1 MRPCLGLS
9 SITEQVHDDGTL
21 GDSLVNLKQVL
32 ALDPSILLGLLPRLS
47 VLSYT
52 DNDIQTVVAEVETL
66 SVSLRSVT
74 DECESVILEV
84 FLECNLVLVLSLPFL
99 GSSHT

>member
-21 GDSLVNLKQVL
+21 GDSFVNLEQVL
-32 ALDPSILLGLLPRLS
+32 SLDPSILLSLLPRLS

-52 DNDIQTVVAEVETL
+52 DDDVQAVVAEVETL
-66 SVSLRSVT
+66 SVTLRTVT

-84 FLECNLVLVLSLPFL
+84 FLERK
-99 GSSHT
+99 